1 MKHNYI
7 KIQEFLNDDSFVKWI
22 VFSEN
27 QKKWQQFLLE
37 NPDKKSIVKE
47 AQKLILEFNSIENSK
62 GIELNQK
69 LVLDK
74 IINGIN
80 EEKYTEKPISKY

>member
-7 KIQEFLNDDSFVKWI
+7 KIQDFLNDDSFVKWV

-27 QKKWQQFLLE
+27 QEEWQQFLLE
-37 NPDKKSIVKE
+37 NPNKKRIVEE
-47 AQKLILEFNSIENSK
+47 ARQLIFEINSIENSN
-62 GIELNQK
+62 GTELNQK

-80 EEKYTEKPISKY
+80 EEKYPKKPISKY